1 MPNHSFKHKYNTKKS
16 QFRFPSTE
24 DSSNES
30 IGLSP
35 FYADSRLEI
44 RDIIVEDDS
53 VHLFVQ
59 CCNDHGVCPY
69 CGSVSR
75 KVHSKYCRTIV
86 DLPILGKALL
96 LHMESRKFF
105 CLNEECKKKTFAEQ
119 PGNEVF
125 RYRRRTRRCEILVA
139 KHGVYCS
146 SNKAKA
152 LISTMGVPLC
162 NTTVLRDI
170 HRMNIDEYNSVENI
184 GVDDWAFRKG
194 VTYGSIIIN
203 LDTGQ
208 VIDLLGDRNQD
219 SFGTWLEKHQK
230 VGLVSRDRS
239 TEYSA
244 AISSSGMDIT

>member
-1 MPNHSFKHKYNTKKS
+1 MLLTAFNSRPVILSKFFLSSCYHTLKIENIPNHSFEHKYNTKKS

-86 DLPILGKALL
+86 DLPILRKALL
-96 LHMESRKFF
+96 L
-105 CLNEECKKKTFAEQ
+105 L
-119 PGNEVF
+119 
-125 RYRRRTRRCEILVA
+125 
-139 KHGVYCS
+139 
-146 SNKAKA
+146 
-152 LISTMGVPLC
+152 
-162 NTTVLRDI
+162 
-170 HRMNIDEYNSVENI
+170 
-184 GVDDWAFRKG
+184 
-194 VTYGSIIIN
+194 
-203 LDTGQ
+203 
-208 VIDLLGDRNQD
+208 
-219 SFGTWLEKHQK
+219 
-230 VGLVSRDRS
+230 
-239 TEYSA
+239 
-244 AISSSGMDIT
+244 